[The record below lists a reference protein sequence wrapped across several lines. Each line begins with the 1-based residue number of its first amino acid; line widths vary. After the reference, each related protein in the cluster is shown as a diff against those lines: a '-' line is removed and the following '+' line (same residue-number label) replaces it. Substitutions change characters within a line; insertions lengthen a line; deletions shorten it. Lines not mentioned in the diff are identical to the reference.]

1 MLLLNG
7 SCEFSWIKSSVIVL
21 RNTGAP
27 VSHSASEWNKR

>member
-1 MLLLNG
+1 
-7 SCEFSWIKSSVIVL
+7 VIVL